1 MNRQM
6 NAQLNQQQSWLK
18 PLMRFGFVAN
28 GIVYITIGVLAVQA
42 ALGNGGQT
50 SGAQGAFAAI
60 ASEPFGQFLVGVI
73 GVGLIG
79 LAFWYVIR
87 GVYDPDNAGS
97 DASGMAKR
105 VGLVAAGLGYGVL
118 AYSAL
123 RILWTARA
131 SGSGNQVADW
141 TARLMQQP
149 YGIWLIGIAGAIVIG
164 VGIYQLYKAYATKF
178 REKLKVHEMSP
189 TETKWGIRA
198 GRIGIAARA
207 IVFGLIGIFLVRAAW
222 QANPQEA
229 GGVGRALQT
238 LAGQPYG
245 PWLLGLVAVGLVAY
259 GLYSAIVLARYRRI
273 RLG

>member
-1 MNRQM
+1 MNK
-6 NAQLNQQQSWLK
+6 QQSWLK

-28 GIVYITIGVLAVQA
+28 GLVYITVGILAIQA
-42 ALGNGGQT
+42 ALGSGGQT
-50 SGAQGAFAAI
+50 AGAQGAFAAI
-60 ASEPFGQFLVGVI
+60 ASEPLGQFLVGVI

-79 LAFWYVIR
+79 LAIWYVIR

-149 YGIWLIGIAGAIVIG
+149 YGIWLIGIAGAIVVG
-164 VGIYQLYKAYATKF
+164 VGIYQLYKAYQTKF
-178 REKLKVHEMSP
+178 RQKLKVQEMSA
-189 TETKWGIRA
+189 TEIKWGIRA

-207 IVFGLIGIFLVRAAW
+207 VVFGLIGIFLVRAAW
-222 QANPQEA
+222 QANPQAA

-245 PWLLGLVAVGLVAY
+245 PWLLGIVAVGLVAY

-273 RLG
+273 RLR